1 MSKLKFYKKWKEDQA
16 YSPTHEW
23 GDEPSFEVENVT
35 IDEPS
40 SPLSNYSLTF
50 NGENWIIPIDEDD
63 IVIWEIKIIS
73 TIYLNVS
80 CTFYYMVANRTSLC
94 TQVMS

>member
-63 IVIWEIKIIS
+63 MKVEISFLQRHPHQYQVNIIS
-73 TIYLNVS
+73 IKQY
-80 CTFYYMVANRTSLC
+80 
-94 TQVMS
+94 

>member
-1 MSKLKFYKKWKEDQA
+1 MSKLKFDKKWKEDQA

-50 NGENWIIPIDEDD
+50 NGENWIIPIDGDD
-63 IVIWEIKIIS
+63 MKVENFIPP
-73 TIYLNVS
+73 
-80 CTFYYMVANRTSLC
+80 RTSSPIPGKYHLY
-94 TQVMS
+94 

>member
-63 IVIWEIKIIS
+63 MKVENFIPPKTSSPIPGK
-73 TIYLNVS
+73 YH
-80 CTFYYMVANRTSLC
+80 FY
-94 TQVMS
+94 

>member
-40 SPLSNYSLTF
+40 SPLSNYFLTF

-63 IVIWEIKIIS
+63 MKVEILFLQRHLHQYQVNIIS
-73 TIYLNVS
+73 IKQY
-80 CTFYYMVANRTSLC
+80 
-94 TQVMS
+94 

>member
-40 SPLSNYSLTF
+40 KTSSPIPGKYHFYLTILKY
-50 NGENWIIPIDEDD
+50 NKTPL
-63 IVIWEIKIIS
+63 
-73 TIYLNVS
+73 IYRIR
-80 CTFYYMVANRTSLC
+80 CTK
-94 TQVMS
+94 

>member
-1 MSKLKFYKKWKEDQA
+1 MSKLKFDKKWKEDQA

-40 SPLSNYSLTF
+40 SVQLFSNFQWRKLDHP
-50 NGENWIIPIDEDD
+50 N
-63 IVIWEIKIIS
+63 
-73 TIYLNVS
+73 
-80 CTFYYMVANRTSLC
+80 
-94 TQVMS
+94 

>member
-16 YSPTHEW
+16 YSPTPEW

-40 SPLSNYSLTF
+40 SPLSIYSLTF
-50 NGENWIIPIDEDD
+50 NGESWIIPIDEDD
-63 IVIWEIKIIS
+63 MKVENFIPPKTSSPIPGK
-73 TIYLNVS
+73 YH
-80 CTFYYMVANRTSLC
+80 FY
-94 TQVMS
+94 

>member
-23 GDEPSFEVENVT
+23 RDEPSFEVENVT

-40 SPLSNYSLTF
+40 SPLSNYALTF
-50 NGENWIIPIDEDD
+50 N
-63 IVIWEIKIIS
+63 
-73 TIYLNVS
+73 
-80 CTFYYMVANRTSLC
+80 
-94 TQVMS
+94 

>member
-16 YSPTHEW
+16 YSLTYEC

-40 SPLSNYSLTF
+40 SPVQLFSNFQWRKLD
-50 NGENWIIPIDEDD
+50 NPN
-63 IVIWEIKIIS
+63 
-73 TIYLNVS
+73 
-80 CTFYYMVANRTSLC
+80 
-94 TQVMS
+94 